1 MRYAY
6 TGVCWGT
13 DISGWNDLLIN
24 SSFLTSGEPQRASQ
38 DRGNCKYTWF
48 FSWNRT
54 EDLNNPLNFKSAQ
67 TRNSDVICVCPGP
80 QHLGHLNPG
89 PTCGH
94 QFHIGRRSR
103 TTAKWGRH
111 LWQDGSPEAAVCRGQ
126 RQDRPTDGREWGA
139 LFKYSFAMDTI
150 LLSCYPYH
158 SMHLWQNKLSLLS
171 LQDFAHH
178 FVLQDR
184 SKLWKHVL

>member
-13 DISGWNDLLIN
+13 DISGWNDLIN
-24 SSFLTSGEPQRASQ
+24 SSFLTSGESQRASQ

-67 TRNSDVICVCPGP
+67 TRNVICVCPGP
-80 QHLGHLNPG
+80 QHPGHLNPG

-126 RQDRPTDGREWGA
+126 RQDHPTDGREWGV
-139 LFKYSFAMDTI
+139 LLKYSFAMDTI

-158 SMHLWQNKLSLLS
+158 ISMHLWQNKLSLLS

-184 SKLWKHVL
+184 SKLWKHV